1 MIEIRVTRR
10 AQVPDPLRIRRC
22 QQSPE
27 LGPRIL
33 FFSGGSALDG
43 LSRILP
49 HYTHRSIHLVTPFDS
64 GGSSAK
70 LRDAFAMPAVGDL
83 RSRLMALADDSLLGH
98 PEVYRLFQYRLP
110 DAAPPDVL
118 TKRLA
123 ALAAGE
129 DPLMR
134 DIGDPMHK
142 LIRQQ
147 LGHFCAAM
155 PDDFDLRG
163 ASIGNLIL
171 AGGYLSHQHQLDPI
185 IFLFSQLV
193 HVRGTVRA
201 ILDEDV
207 HLAATLEN
215 GATVVGQ
222 HRLTG
227 KEVAPLTSPVARIG
241 LSRRPDAWKAT
252 TATLPEKSRQLID
265 AAELIC
271 YPPGSFY
278 TSLIANLLTTGVG
291 QAIRQNPCPKVF
303 IPNTGV
309 DPEQLGMSL
318 ERQLETLL
326 NHLRHDAGE
335 TTPTHELLNVVLLD
349 SRRGDYPAQAPIGVL
364 ADQWTEHG
372 ITLIDT
378 PLISDA
384 SAPYYD
390 NDLLARALVSLA

>member
-1 MIEIRVTRR
+1 MIDIRVTRR

-27 LGPRIL
+27 LGPQIL

-43 LSRILP
+43 LSRTLP
-49 HYTHRSIHLVTPFDS
+49 LYTHRSIHLVTPFDS

-70 LRDAFAMPAVGDL
+70 LRHAFDMPAVGDL

-98 PEVYRLFQYRLP
+98 PEVFRLFQHRLP
-110 DAAPPDVL
+110 DTAPPELLSTRL
-118 TKRLA
+118 T

-129 DPLMR
+129 HPLIR
-134 DIGDPMHK
+134 DIADPMRK
-142 LIRQQ
+142 LILHQ
-147 LGHFCAAM
+147 LEHFCAAM
-155 PDDFDLRG
+155 PEDFDLRG

-193 HVRGTVRA
+193 QVRGTVRA
-201 ILDEDV
+201 IVDENY

-227 KEVAPLTSPVARIG
+227 KEVAPLTSPIARFG
-241 LSRRPDAWKAT
+241 LSRRADRWDPG
-252 TATLPEKSRQLID
+252 TATLPDKSRKLIE

-278 TSLIANLLTTGVG
+278 TSLIANLLASGVG
-291 QAIRQNPCPKVF
+291 RAIRTNPGPKVF
-303 IPNTGV
+303 IPNTGI

-318 ERQLETLL
+318 ERQLDTLL
-326 NHLRHDAGE
+326 HQLRQDAGE
-335 TTPTHELLNVVLLD
+335 DTPTHQLLNFVLLD
-349 SRRGDYPAQAPIGVL
+349 SRQGGSSSALPIDTLTRQCAERGL
-364 ADQWTEHG
+364 
-372 ITLIDT
+372 TLIDT
-378 PLISDA
+378 RLISEA